1 VVGGPPTELVL
12 LRSTSPGGG
21 IVFFRDEDQTRQTV
35 VENLGSRWSLV
46 DLGGK
51 SWGQEGKGAN
61 KEMRQS
67 VDGDK
72 GNGR

>member
-1 VVGGPPTELVL
+1 M
-12 LRSTSPGGG
+12 
-21 IVFFRDEDQTRQTV
+21 VFFRDEDQTRQTV